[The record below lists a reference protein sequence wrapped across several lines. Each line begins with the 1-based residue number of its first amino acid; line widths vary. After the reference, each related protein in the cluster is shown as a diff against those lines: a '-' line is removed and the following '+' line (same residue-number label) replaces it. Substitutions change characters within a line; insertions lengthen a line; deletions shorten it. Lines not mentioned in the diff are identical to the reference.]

1 WTSTEDRMNSKL
13 AAALLGF
20 IALAGSSATRTAAP
34 PQTVTFAAHVI
45 EAKMPG
51 GYAVLAVD
59 INKDGKLA
67 VIGVSQR
74 VPELAWYENPG
85 WERHVIAEGM
95 TQTVNLAAADL
106 DGDGIPELA
115 VETGFAMVP
124 ANSEGLVWLLRH
136 QGDPKQASKGDG
148 TAQFS

>member
-1 WTSTEDRMNSKL
+1 MYPRVFATLL
-13 AAALLGF
+13 AIGF
-20 IALAGSSATRTAAP
+20 IVSSSTTRTAPP
-34 PQTVTFAAHVI
+34 PQQVTFSPHVI
-45 EAKMPG
+45 ESKMPG

-59 INKDGKLA
+59 MNKDGKLD

-74 VPELAWYENPG
+74 VQELAWYENPSC
-85 WERHVIAEGM
+85 ERHVIAEGM

-124 ANSEGLVWLLRH
+124 ANSEGL
-136 QGDPKQASKGDG
+136 
-148 TAQFS
+148 